1 MSTSPRVTD
10 WIVSYNLS
18 EPCEYTDA
26 KNSHSIELRT
36 ECHVQ
41 SKSERI
47 NGFDIKVN
55 RESKK
60 REVLKKADEQAKR
73 LTDII
78 TFKRE
83 KRVTCHLTGLN
94 KKIRTKPREVWK
106 LIKTETV
113 VWHNLKSIELDLT
126 DKALAQKIAKEKD
139 ISHRLNHA
147 SIALGAEELRL
158 FPTMFTEFFQVIEI
172 EDNKKK
178 VLKKKKK
185 LPKYYLKYEALRNAL
200 SHRELDPK
208 RAIAQVN
215 CYYRNRNKF
224 EFTPTNEFNYNS
236 EKNMRQLKSE
246 ANKLKKH
253 AMSYLEKNINL

>member
-1 MSTSPRVTD
+1 MATSRVTD
-10 WIVSYNLS
+10 WMLSYDLS
-18 EPCEYTDA
+18 EPCECKDA

-36 ECHVQ
+36 ECHEQ

-47 NGFDIKVN
+47 MGFDIKIYN
-55 RESKK
+55 ESKNK
-60 REVLKKADEQAKR
+60 EVLKKANQQAKR

-83 KRVTCHLTGLN
+83 KRVTCHFTGLN
-94 KKIRTKPREVWK
+94 KKIRSKPREKWK
-106 LIKTETV
+106 LITRKRV
-113 VWHNLKSIELDLT
+113 VWHNLKSIEVDLT
-126 DKALAQKIAKEKD
+126 DKAIAQKIAMEKD
-139 ISHRLNHA
+139 ISHRLHHA

-172 EDNKKK
+172 EASKKK
-178 VLKKKKK
+178 LLKKKNK
-185 LPKYYLKYEALRNAL
+185 LLRYYLKYEALRNAL
-200 SHRELDPK
+200 SHRELDPN

-236 EKNMRQLKSE
+236 EKNMRQLESE
-246 ANKLKKH
+246 ANNLKKR